1 MIILF
6 FLLWLMFN
14 GRFTA
19 DAGMIQIC
27 IVGVVVAAFAY
38 FFANKALGYT
48 LKAELRIWKKAPVL
62 LAYFFILIKEIIIA
76 NFQMMKIVVSKKA
89 EIHPVMIK
97 VKIPLKTNFARV
109 LLANSI
115 TLTPGTITAELEGD
129 CFTIHCV
136 DTAFAEGIES
146 SSFVKILE
154 RLEK

>member
-1 MIILF
+1 MIILL
-6 FLLWLMFN
+6 FLLWIMLN
-14 GRFTA
+14 GRFSA
-19 DAGMIQIC
+19 DAGMIEVC
-27 IVGVVVAAFAY
+27 IVGIFVCAFAC
-38 FFANKALGYT
+38 FFAHKALGYT
-48 LKAELRIWKKAPVL
+48 LKSELRLFKKAPVL

-115 TLTPGTITAELEGD
+115 TLTPGTITAELED
-129 CFTIHCV
+129 DYFTIHCI
-136 DTAFAEGIES
+136 DSAFAEGIEN